1 MPTRPYRSVVPEP
14 IAPRRAG
21 RHLVAAVLGLLLAST
36 SASLQ
41 TPPPQPPE
49 VVGQSVRLDPAAASR
64 VTTDARAAIPARLAD
79 GLILS
84 VWATADLAPASL
96 VAVDLAPDGTA
107 YITVARRS
115 GGPLDT
121 RQHPDWVPEVL
132 SLRTTEALR
141 QFFQRRIATA
151 DSDRNQWLPDHNQD
165 GVHDYRDL
173 MHVQDRVYRLADTND
188 DGVAD
193 TSTLVFS
200 GFNEDMAGDILG
212 GILRHES
219 GDLYVTI
226 APDLWRLRDTDG
238 DGVFDEKTSISHGYS
253 VHPSFSAHGLSA
265 PMQGPDGMIYWK
277 IGEIGMHV
285 VDKSG
290 REWAYPHTG
299 AVLRANPDGTDFEV
313 YASGVRN
320 PHEIAFDEHG
330 DLFAVDNDGDY
341 PGELER
347 LIYIA
352 QGSDT
357 GWRSTWQYGKYTDP
371 ANNRYNPWLD
381 EGMSK
386 VWFEGQPA
394 HITPPLAPYY
404 TGPSGFAY
412 NPGTAL
418 GPRWARHFFGTSYNY
433 NAATAVVY
441 GFTLD
446 PKGAGFELA
455 ENTHVADGV
464 LSQGLRVGPDGALY
478 LTVRSTA
485 DTRIVKI
492 DTTDPTNR
500 AIRAEVQALLIASFG
515 DRSVADLRA
524 LLAHAD
530 MRVRQK
536 AQFELVRRAD
546 DDALLATATDRGHQL
561 ARIHAIWGLG
571 QLLRSHT
578 IAAPAITPFLTD
590 ADSEIRAQAAKV
602 LGHARAASAAGA
614 LRPLVQDQDARV
626 RAQAT
631 IAVGRIGD
639 QAALPVVAAMLATDA
654 EHDLYL
660 RSAGVVAFTA
670 IGDRAGLAALA
681 DHPSRGVRMAAVAAL
696 RRLHDAGVARFL
708 DDTDPLVLA
717 EAASAINDE
726 GGILP
731 AVPAL
736 AQLLDREHLSGERI
750 VRRAISANL
759 RVGDPAAVARVLA
772 FARRSAQP
780 EALRVEAIGT
790 LGAWAAPSNMDRV
803 DGAWIAP
810 LPARQASDAQQAL
823 TALVGTLDAPDSTPA
838 LKVAWLDAAGRI
850 GLTSMGPQILARLR
864 ADTDATVRVAALR
877 ALVALGVPEVSQG
890 IDVAVVDSDATVRTE
905 AISAMPAL
913 SIPDDT
919 KVRNLLRVIDKGVP
933 REQQSA
939 LGAIGR
945 IGGAEA
951 VGGLG
956 RLADALT
963 AGSLAPD
970 VQLDLLD
977 AMRETGAAPLQARL
991 EQLRVGRDLSTVG
1004 TAFPAA
1010 LANGGNPQ
1018 RGRQLVLQ
1026 HPAAQCARCHTVGN
1040 AKSDVGPALTGV
1052 GARLSRTQLLESL
1065 LDPSARLAPGFGQVT
1080 VTLKNGRKIEGLL
1093 REESATRLVVED
1105 AAGTP
1110 QTIALTEVATRTNLP
1125 SPMPPMGTLLTPR
1138 EIRDVVE
1145 FLATQQQ

>member
-1 MPTRPYRSVVPEP
+1 MKRLARLAVVVVF
-14 IAPRRAG
+14 
-21 RHLVAAVLGLLLAST
+21 LVSGS
-36 SASLQ
+36 SGASLQ
-41 TPPPQPPE
+41 TPDTPPD
-49 VVGQSVRLDPAAASR
+49 VVGRTVQLAATEAARLAAE
-64 VTTDARAAIPARLAD
+64 ARAAIPARLAD
-79 GLILS
+79 GLELT
-84 VWATADLAPASL
+84 VWATGELAPAQL

-132 SLRTTEALR
+132 SLRTTEAMR
-141 QFFQRRIATA
+141 QFFRRRIATE
-151 DSDRNQWLPDHNQD
+151 DSDRNTWLPDHNKD

-173 MHVQDRVYRLADTND
+173 MHVQDQVYRIEDTNG

-193 TSTLVFS
+193 ASTLVFS

-212 GILRHES
+212 GVLRHSS

-238 DGVFDEKTSISHGYS
+238 DGVFDEKTSVSHGYS

-285 VDKSG
+285 VDRSG

-341 PGELER
+341 PGESER

-352 QGSDT
+352 EGSDA

-394 HITPPLAPYY
+394 HIAPPLAPYY

-418 GPRWARHFFGTSYNY
+418 DPRWARHFFGTSYNY
-433 NAATAVVY
+433 NSATAVVH
-441 GFTLD
+441 GFTLE
-446 PKGAGFELA
+446 PKGAGFELGQQT
-455 ENTHVADGV
+455 NVAVGV

-478 LTVRSTA
+478 LTVRSTGT
-485 DTRIVKI
+485 TRIVRI
-492 DTTDPTNR
+492 DTTDPASR
-500 AIRAEVQALLIASFG
+500 AVRAEVQALLIASFG
-515 DRSVADLRA
+515 DRSAANLRE
-524 LLAHAD
+524 LMTHAD

-536 AQFELVRRAD
+536 AQFELVRRD
-546 DDALLATATDRGHQL
+546 DDAALRAAANDHSHRL

-578 IAAPAITPFLTD
+578 IAASAITPLLAD

-602 LGHARAASAAGA
+602 LGHARASSAASS
-614 LRPLVQDQDARV
+614 LLPLVQDDAARV
-626 RAQAT
+626 RAQAA
-631 IAVGRIGD
+631 IALGRIGHP
-639 QAALPVVAAMLATDA
+639 AALPAVAAMLAADG
-654 EHDLYL
+654 ERDLFL
-660 RSAGVVAFTA
+660 RSAGVTALTA
-670 IGDRAGLAALA
+670 IGDRAGLVALA
-681 DHPSRGVRMAAVAAL
+681 DHESRGVRIAAVVAL
-696 RRLHDAGVARFL
+696 RRLRDAGVARFL
-708 DDTDPLVLA
+708 DDRDPLVVA

-736 AQLLDREHLSGERI
+736 AQVLEREAITNERT

-759 RVGDPAAVARVLA
+759 RVGDATAVHRILA
-772 FARRSAQP
+772 FAQRPALS
-780 EALRVEAIGT
+780 EALRVEAIST

-810 LPARQASDAQQAL
+810 LPQREAATAQEAL
-823 TALVGTLDAPDSTPA
+823 TVLAGTLDALDTPPA
-838 LKVAWLDAAGRI
+838 VKVAWLDAAARI
-850 GLTSMGPQILARLR
+850 GLPAMAPRILTRLR
-864 ADTDATVRVAALR
+864 TDADASVRVAALR
-877 ALVALGVPEVSQG
+877 ALVALGVPEIAQG
-890 IDVAVVDSDATVRTE
+890 IDAAVLDRDAAVRMT
-905 AISAMPAL
+905 AIGAMPAL
-913 SIPDDT
+913 PIPDAA
-919 KVRNLLRVIDKGVP
+919 KVRNLVLVLDNGGEG
-933 REQQSA
+933 EQQAA
-939 LGAIGR
+939 LGAIGDV
-945 IGGAEA
+945 GGAEA
-951 VGGLG
+951 VAGLG
-956 RLADALT
+956 RLADELS
-963 AGSLAPD
+963 AGSLPPAI
-970 VQLDLLD
+970 QLDLLE
-977 AMRETGAAPLQARL
+977 AMRATKAEPLLARL
-991 EQLRVGRDLSTVG
+991 DRLGVGRDLSTVG

-1010 LANGGNPQ
+1010 LANGGNRV
-1018 RGRQLVLQ
+1018 RGRQLALQ
-1026 HPAAQCARCHTVGN
+1026 HPSAQCSRCHTIGN
-1040 AKSDVGPALTGV
+1040 ARSDVGPALAGV
-1052 GARLSRTQLLESL
+1052 GARLDRRQLLESL
-1065 LDPSARLAPGFGQVT
+1065 LDPGARLAPGFGQVV
-1080 VTLKNGRKIEGLL
+1080 VTLADGRKIEGVL
-1093 REESATRLVVED
+1093 REETPTGLVVDD
-1105 AAGTP
+1105 AAQGTL
-1110 QTIALTEVATRTNLP
+1110 TIAAADVATRTNLP
-1125 SPMPPMGTLLTPR
+1125 SAMPPMGTLLTAA
-1138 EIRDVVE
+1138 EVRDIVE
-1145 FLATQQQ
+1145 FLAGQQ